1 MLFHIISDK
10 YIEYL
15 QRTEPHVMSNKE
27 GVRTYHRKYLGVLT
41 ELNGFHYFI
50 PLSSPKEKDFNKQGN
65 IKNDSAITI
74 YIRNKKKLY
83 GTLKLN
89 SMIPV
94 PNSELIK
101 YDLNDEGD
109 LRYKMLVL
117 NELYFVRANAQ
128 RIETA
133 AKSLYKQKI
142 AQMNGEVDENHNLE
156 FSLLSFPS
164 ISFSIESGSGAKKSR
179 PVRLSTSSTVTA

>member
-10 YIEYL
+10 YIAYL
-15 QRTEPHVMSNKE
+15 QKSEPCVMSNKE

-41 ELNGFHYFI
+41 ELNGYRYFI
-50 PLSSPKEKDFNKQGN
+50 PLSSPKEKNYNKKGE
-65 IKNDSAITI
+65 IKADSAITI
-74 YIRNKKKLY
+74 YIRNKEKLY

-94 PNSELIK
+94 PDSELIK

-133 AKSLYKQKI
+133 AKALYEQKN
-142 AQMNGEVDENHNLE
+142 AQLNGEVPENHNLFLTLDFKHLE
-156 FSLLSFPS
+156 ELCK
-164 ISFSIESGSGAKKSR
+164 AYKVK
-179 PVRLSTSSTVTA
+179 